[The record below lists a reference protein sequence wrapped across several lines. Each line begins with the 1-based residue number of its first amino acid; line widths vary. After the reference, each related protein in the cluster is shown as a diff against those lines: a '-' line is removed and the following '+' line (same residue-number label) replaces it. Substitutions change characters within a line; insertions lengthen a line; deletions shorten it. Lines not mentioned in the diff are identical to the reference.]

1 MQLTPA
7 ATAAA
12 AEKPKPSKTWTIDTQ
27 KKRISGTIDGLDAL
41 RQAVFLCLNTERY
54 EHVIFSFDY
63 GVETKSLEGRSF
75 DLIQREL
82 QSAIEDALSVDDRI
96 SGVGDFTFTKNKD
109 KMTAAFTVTSGNG
122 SVIMEVDRNNV

>member
-1 MQLTPA
+1 
-7 ATAAA
+7 
-12 AEKPKPSKTWTIDTQ
+12 
-27 KKRISGTIDGLDAL
+27 
-41 RQAVFLCLNTERY
+41 
-54 EHVIFSFDY
+54 VIFSFDY